1 MGEHEEVFAL
11 LDLPFV
17 PLFHVL
23 GLLPHTS
30 LLPLAASC
38 KHLHTIVHSSPS
50 LWRRLLL
57 KPSMLTC
64 TGATQ
69 SFILA
74 LKKHGNSVTA
84 VKVKYSEEDGY
95 LEHMQQLLA
104 FVAASCPAVNHVSL
118 PYLTTYDFPPTNQ
131 LKLLVSSFPHIT
143 SLTIKMYESSKGL
156 EELAKLSKLK
166 QLHLIFFNDRESQ
179 KKLRTVFSSLG
190 ELRKVTI
197 GAGGFHTST
206 PGEFFGKQFSYNV
219 NCELLIEVLLL
230 QYKYIPF
237 PQVLHLRFS

>member
-1 MGEHEEVFAL
+1 MGEHEEVIAL

-23 GLLPHTS
+23 GLLPHTF

-95 LEHMQQLLA
+95 FEHMQQLLA

-118 PYLTTYDFPPTNQ
+118 PYLTTYDFPP
-131 LKLLVSSFPHIT
+131 K
-143 SLTIKMYESSKGL
+143 
-156 EELAKLSKLK
+156 
-166 QLHLIFFNDRESQ
+166 
-179 KKLRTVFSSLG
+179 
-190 ELRKVTI
+190 LRKVTI

>member
-11 LDLPFV
+11 LDLPSV
-17 PLFHVL
+17 PLVHIL

-38 KHLHTIVHSSPS
+38 KYLHTTVHSSPS

-57 KPSMLTC
+57 EPSMLTC

-95 LEHMQQLLA
+95 IEHMQQLLA
-104 FVAASCPAVNHVSL
+104 FLAASCPSINHVSL
-118 PYLTTYDFPPTNQ
+118 PYLTTYDFPP
-131 LKLLVSSFPHIT
+131 K
-143 SLTIKMYESSKGL
+143 
-156 EELAKLSKLK
+156 
-166 QLHLIFFNDRESQ
+166 
-179 KKLRTVFSSLG
+179 
-190 ELRKVTI
+190 LRKVTI

>member
-1 MGEHEEVFAL
+1 MYKEVLCLSTSWIIYETHPVDSCDDSRGMGEHEEVFAL
-11 LDLPFV
+11 LDLPSV
-17 PLFHVL
+17 PLVHIL

-38 KHLHTIVHSSPS
+38 KYLHTIVHSSPS

-64 TGATQ
+64 TCATQ
-69 SFILA
+69 SFILV

-84 VKVKYSEEDGY
+84 VKVKYSEMDGY
-95 LEHMQQLLA
+95 FEHMQQLLA
-104 FVAASCPAVNHVSL
+104 FLAASCPSIIHVSL

-156 EELAKLSKLK
+156 EELAKLHKLK
-166 QLHLIFFNDRESQ
+166 QLHLCFLNDKKSQ
-179 KKLRTVFSSLG
+179 LKLCTVFASLRD
-190 ELRKVTI
+190 LRKVTI
-197 GAGGFHTST
+197 GAASFHSNSPGGF
-206 PGEFFGKQFSYNV
+206 F
-219 NCELLIEVLLL
+219 
-230 QYKYIPF
+230 
-237 PQVLHLRFS
+237 